1 MKRLSLIAAFAGLA
15 VSSAAAEDLSVAKD
29 QSKVVKL
36 TSLAATVVVG
46 NPEIAD
52 VAMQDGTTAFVTG
65 KGFGTTNVIAM
76 DAEGRQIGIGWG
88 WYMLSPDFGYLW
100 PSESQPA
107 AYGADD
113 LLKIAVLMTDGEFN
127 TAYCNGVVSSDSTAS
142 SSSNRIN
149 CNATNG
155 DPFAQAAALCAGM
168 KAEGVIVYTVGFD
181 ISDNVDV
188 VNVLTNCATSPA
200 HAKLADNGGDLKTV
214 FRQIAVE
221 ISNLR
226 VAR

>member
-1 MKRLSLIAAFAGLA
+1 
-15 VSSAAAEDLSVAKD
+15 
-29 QSKVVKL
+29 
-36 TSLAATVVVG
+36 
-46 NPEIAD
+46 
-52 VAMQDGTTAFVTG
+52 
-65 KGFGTTNVIAM
+65 
-76 DAEGRQIGIGWG
+76 
-88 WYMLSPDFGYLW
+88 MLSPDFGYLW

-127 TAYCNGVVSSDSTAS
+127 TPYCNGVIAADAGSGSGSANDK
-142 SSSNRIN
+142 IN

-181 ISDNVDV
+181 ISDNDDV